1 MMFSLVEAI
10 AKCKGA
16 RRAFF
21 HCKNTATVT
30 GSLLNTGHRRVRRK
44 REIEVIFADPIST
57 FIGGISRYSHVTRG
71 RAPGLQSGAREA
83 TLFPTE
89 VKPLHEITVA
99 LSLLESIESTAA
111 EQGIERVNAVHVR
124 VGALSGVVRD
134 ALLFSWDVATART
147 IAEGSQLVVEEVPLV
162 VFCERCEAERSPH
175 SGTGLLCPAC
185 GTPSPN
191 ILRGREM
198 QLVSMEVP
206 A

>member
-1 MMFSLVEAI
+1 
-10 AKCKGA
+10 
-16 RRAFF
+16 
-21 HCKNTATVT
+21 
-30 GSLLNTGHRRVRRK
+30 
-44 REIEVIFADPIST
+44 
-57 FIGGISRYSHVTRG
+57 
-71 RAPGLQSGAREA
+71 
-83 TLFPTE
+83 
-89 VKPLHEITVA
+89 LHEITVA

-124 VGALSGVVRD
+124 VGALSGIVRD

-147 IAEGSQLVVEEVPLV
+147 IAEGSQLLVEEVPLV
-162 VFCERCEAERSPH
+162 VFCERCEAERAPH

-185 GTPSPN
+185 GTPSPH